1 MHGQMPAAAREEV
14 MDRFRSGELSV
25 LVATTV
31 IEVGVDVPEATVMVV
46 ESADR
51 FGIAQLHQLR
61 GRVGR
66 GGTASWCYL
75 LGGEEGNERLTAVAG
90 STDGFALAEADLR
103 VRGEGTL
110 LGARQKGQSD
120 LRLASLSDAGDME
133 LLGRGAPGR
142 RSAGRRG
149 SATAGAHRPGRR
161 GQAAAERGR
170 GGVPLQELTSRR
182 RVAVMRVIGGR
193 SRGRKLPA
201 KLPASV
207 RPTSDRVRE
216 AIFDILGSQGGVEG
230 LTVVDLFCGSGAL
243 GVEALS
249 RGAASSTFVD
259 LSPDAL
265 AAVRRNLEAVGL
277 EEEPATLVRA
287 ALPGWLESAAA
298 GSFDLAL
305 CDPPY
310 TFEDWP
316 ALLGALRADTVVMES
331 ASTIVPPGPWVIA
344 RERRYGGTLV
354 TVAHRSG
361 DGS

>member
-1 MHGQMPAAAREEV
+1 M
-14 MDRFRSGELSV
+14 
-25 LVATTV
+25 ATTV

-66 GGTASWCYL
+66 GGTPSWCYL

-120 LRLASLSDAGDME
+120 LRLASLTDAGDMA
-133 LLGRGAPGR
+133 LLDEARQVAETMVDADPQLDGAR
-142 RSAGRRG
+142 
-149 SATAGAHRPGRR
+149 RPGRR

-170 GGVPLQELTSRR
+170 GGVPLQELTRSGSLIGWARCGSSEAG
-182 RVAVMRVIGGR
+182 AVGAGCPP
-193 SRGRKLPA
+193 SCP
-201 KLPASV
+201 PTV

-259 LSPDAL
+259 LDPDAL
-265 AAVRRNLEAVGL
+265 AAVRQNLAAVGL
-277 EEEPATLVRA
+277 DDEPATLVRA
-287 ALPGWLESAAA
+287 ALPGLARDGGRRDRSTSPCATRPTTSRTGRRCSARC
-298 GSFDLAL
+298 GRTSSS
-305 CDPPY
+305 
-310 TFEDWP
+310 WNRRHQ
-316 ALLGALRADTVVMES
+316 LRLPEAWVV
-331 ASTIVPPGPWVIA
+331 A

-354 TVAHRSG
+354 TVAHRSV